1 MNQCQ
6 SQDSR
11 LLLHYR
17 DHHQTRVSPPST
29 RSEGTSSGHAP
40 SQLGAQFGQQSPA
53 PVKGQVQAPLTRG
66 LRVCMGVTGG
76 EVVPGPGRE
85 TSLWAFPGDSSSRK
99 APNGCKAV
107 PSAAPPGVGL
117 AGGRV
122 TALNGPSPPQ
132 HRGQLSPAA
141 TDRTVPPLAASS
153 QLSEE
158 THEPRPNTLLL
169 VPWVSPPAPTLPRS
183 TGKTRGG

>member
-1 MNQCQ
+1 MTESGLSTIATLPGPSPN
-6 SQDSR
+6 SHISLYSLR
-11 LLLHYR
+11 R
-17 DHHQTRVSPPST
+17 NFFWTRPLPT
-29 RSEGTSSGHAP
+29 RSPSRSTVSG
-40 SQLGAQFGQQSPA
+40 

-85 TSLWAFPGDSSSRK
+85 TSLWAFPGDSSSRR
-99 APNGCKAV
+99 APNGWRAV

-132 HRGQLSPAA
+132 NRGQLSPAA
-141 TDRTVPPLAASS
+141 TDRTVPPLTASS

-158 THEPRPNTLLL
+158 THEPRPNTLLS